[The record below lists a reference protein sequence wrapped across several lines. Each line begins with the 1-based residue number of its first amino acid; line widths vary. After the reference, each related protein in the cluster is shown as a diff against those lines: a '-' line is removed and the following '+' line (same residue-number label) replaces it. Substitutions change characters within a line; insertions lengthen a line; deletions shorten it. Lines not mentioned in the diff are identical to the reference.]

1 MIGRRGIL
9 HDRHASRRL
18 DRRQSLGAVSAGA
31 AEDATGGATVTGGD
45 GIEKGVHGRTAIVHF
60 GRRRERDAILHGE
73 KVQVGHGEVHGTAHK
88 RLSGLGRLDAQ
99 HRTRAEDTRDQAV
112 VPRLEMEHDEDGR
125 RKVRRQRGEDDLQR
139 ADTTG
144 RRPDGDGATRQ
155 RHVRNRRVRY
165 GMHVDQRIFHH
176 RRARDT

>member
-18 DRRQSLGAVSAGA
+18 DRRQSLGAVSASA
-31 AEDATGGATVTGGD
+31 AEDDATGGATVAGGD
-45 GIEKGVHGRTAIVHF
+45 GIEKDVHGRTAIVHF

-99 HRTRAEDTRDQAV
+99 RRMRA
-112 VPRLEMEHDEDGR
+112 
-125 RKVRRQRGEDDLQR
+125 
-139 ADTTG
+139 
-144 RRPDGDGATRQ
+144 
-155 RHVRNRRVRY
+155 
-165 GMHVDQRIFHH
+165 
-176 RRARDT
+176 